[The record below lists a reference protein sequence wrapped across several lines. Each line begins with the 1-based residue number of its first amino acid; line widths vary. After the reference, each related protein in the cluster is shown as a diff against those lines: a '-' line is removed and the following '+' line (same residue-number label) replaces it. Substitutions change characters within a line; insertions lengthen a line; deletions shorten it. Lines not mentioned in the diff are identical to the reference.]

1 MYFGKLRKPEP
12 SPPNPGFCTLKVAL
26 NEPDFE
32 SGSRK
37 LIETKSDLKKEE
49 ERVQREVPVT
59 SHIGPQM
66 LRELGHMPFL
76 PLRSYFPSMS

>member
-37 LIETKSDLKKEE
+37 LIETKSNLKKEE
-49 ERVQREVPVT
+49 EESKGTERESSNVTYRTTDVKRV
-59 SHIGPQM
+59 G
-66 LRELGHMPFL
+66 
-76 PLRSYFPSMS
+76 SYAIPTA